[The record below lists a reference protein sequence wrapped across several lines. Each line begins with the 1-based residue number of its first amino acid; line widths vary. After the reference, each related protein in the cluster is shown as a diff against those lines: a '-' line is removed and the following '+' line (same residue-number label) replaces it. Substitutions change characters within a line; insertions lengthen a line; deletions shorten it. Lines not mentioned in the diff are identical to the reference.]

1 MMIPDLTGLD
11 THDTTTTTTTTTP
24 TLGQQQQQ
32 TGMTDVQV
40 AAPAEGVA
48 VDQPRLAVAQAPS
61 FCRLCNVELRG
72 AQTWRAHVKSDGHV
86 YKLQLKVAEPG
97 SVVASPP
104 SPSPDT
110 KQEKPARAQRRVEID
125 EEEEE
130 DDEEKD
136 VDVEDDEDEDE
147 EAPIPDFIPG
157 ECLFCMHPS
166 PDLDAN
172 LAHMSTAHGFAVP
185 FQDFLAVDLE
195 TVVGYLH
202 FVICGYRECIS
213 CGARKASVEG
223 ARQHMLARGHC
234 RFDVSPDTEEFYEMP
249 SLPDT
254 VEQMQRRQRGD
265 ESGAVPVR
273 LPSGK
278 LVAQR
283 RNPDVQEPRAPRRQ
297 TTPDRERDSLPQPS
311 RTSAATAASSSS
323 TAAAPSES
331 REVAQRGGASGGN
344 GQLVRSNEAIL
355 AAQLS
360 RLRIA
365 GDRAQH
371 KIEARKRRWV
381 DRRNNLTKSKHFR
394 IDAGDSRFGK
404 GQASPAEVS
413 PPPGRGLLHLA
424 SSPSI
429 HPVPP
434 ACPCIVSAVQQQQQQ
449 QSQQPHTHTHTHGP
463 CVHPTDGS
471 LKHSSIVRSGPPSRL
486 SRQRDA
492 HVPSRGFCKV
502 ARGIPIRN
510 DPKLALADLTG
521 DSSHATVG
529 HEIDGLRRSPAARA
543 WTDMP
548 AAIFTC

>member
-1 MMIPDLTGLD
+1 MTTPDLTGLD
-11 THDTTTTTTTTTP
+11 THDTTTTPTTP
-24 TLGQQQQQ
+24 TLGEQQQQ

-404 GQASPAEVS
+404 GF
-413 PPPGRGLLHLA
+413 
-424 SSPSI
+424 
-429 HPVPP
+429 
-434 ACPCIVSAVQQQQQQ
+434 
-449 QSQQPHTHTHTHGP
+449 
-463 CVHPTDGS
+463 
-471 LKHSSIVRSGPPSRL
+471 
-486 SRQRDA
+486 
-492 HVPSRGFCKV
+492 FC
-502 ARGIPIRN
+502 
-510 DPKLALADLTG
+510 
-521 DSSHATVG
+521 
-529 HEIDGLRRSPAARA
+529 
-543 WTDMP
+543 
-548 AAIFTC
+548 